1 MINVWIM
8 LKGSAWYYEHVS
20 IEEIFFFYINYPSQP
35 TSIHIDYVLKGEGNK
50 NMKIPHNVSVKS
62 YLKKRTLLL
71 SIKNSKLTNSWEML
85 FQK

>member
-1 MINVWIM
+1 
-8 LKGSAWYYEHVS
+8 
-20 IEEIFFFYINYPSQP
+20 
-35 TSIHIDYVLKGEGNK
+35 
-50 NMKIPHNVSVKS
+50 MKIPHNVSVKS